1 MSPQWQ
7 LNSAPSQQVAA
18 LAPSLERLRSNFA
31 AAAKSQEINRSIAIV
46 PAWAACGAV
55 WLASAQARPSA
66 GRGRCYRSYY

>member
-1 MSPQWQ
+1 
-7 LNSAPSQQVAA
+7 VAA
-18 LAPSLERLRSNFA
+18 QLGAIAAGCSIGAITRKTAIKLCRGRQKSRS
-31 AAAKSQEINRSIAIV
+31 KINRSIAIV